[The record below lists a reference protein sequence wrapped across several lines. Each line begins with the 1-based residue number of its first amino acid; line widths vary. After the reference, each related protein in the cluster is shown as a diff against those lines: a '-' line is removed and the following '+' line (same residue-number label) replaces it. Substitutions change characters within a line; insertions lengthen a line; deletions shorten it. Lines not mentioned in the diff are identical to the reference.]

1 MDIELTK
8 ARDVDTNFLVQLRK
22 LTMVEHL
29 EKAGLYLSEEEHL
42 SRVKINFDSS
52 FIVKQKEEQ
61 VGAIKYVET
70 SNEIEILQLQI
81 LPNHQGKGIG
91 KQLMNYMI
99 QVSSSLNK
107 DLILRVLKENPA
119 RYLYERFGFQ
129 TIGEDQYE
137 FHMKLII

>member
-42 SRVKINFDSS
+42 SRVKIHFDSS

-129 TIGEDQYE
+129 T
-137 FHMKLII
+137 